1 MALPATKTDSGVKP
15 ETKDWDANLTPGI
28 LAPDERKK
36 RMKTECR
43 SKIYYATL
51 LSVLLAAV
59 FAIGG
64 CTNPEKTKIAHV
76 EKGEAYLKDEKF
88 QEASLEFRNAIQID
102 EKLASAHW
110 GLARAYEGLQR
121 FQETFEELRKT
132 TELDADNLDARVK
145 LGNYYIAAAK
155 GHPELVAEAERMAKE
170 ILQKNANHVEGHIL
184 MGSVLYARNE
194 RDQAFAAINHAIQ
207 LEPKRVESYLSL
219 ARFYIV
225 INDKAKAE
233 ETFQR
238 AISVN
243 NNSGLAHTEYGK
255 YLVQLNRLADAEAEM
270 SKAVEVEPSN
280 RASRFILASF
290 YLVNKQ
296 LDKAEV
302 AYKALA
308 ELDKDKPEG
317 RAVLADF
324 YSSIN
329 RLDEA
334 VGIYQEIL
342 TKSPDF
348 TQGRY
353 RLGEIMLMRG
363 DTQGAMAQVDEV
375 LKKDQHDRQALLLRA
390 RVRAQ
395 TGQANDLQDAVQDL
409 KEVLVQEPNSRAGLY
424 FMAQANFNLGNMDQA
439 RAFAGDLERNYPDY
453 LPAKL
458 MQVQIDLAQGDT
470 KTAQRLASELIDRL
484 NQTAPDR
491 QSSPQMLAELR
502 AKAYLSRGS
511 AALEQGN
518 TVNARKD
525 FMMAR
530 DAAPG
535 DTFPYI
541 SLAGVALFEN
551 KIDEAA
557 GFYENALSIDGTSFN
572 ALSGLIRLY
581 ARNNELNKAHARIDQ
596 VLSGHPANASL
607 HYLKAQ
613 AYGFEHNSAQA
624 ETELRKTLDLDPNY
638 IAAYSSLG
646 ALFINTN
653 QQDRAIAEYQKILE
667 RRPDNATAYTLI
679 GMLDDSRQNYD
690 AAADSYRKA
699 LGKDQNAVIAANNL
713 AWLYAVN
720 GKGNLDEAVRLAQ
733 GVVQKNPNIPGFVD
747 TLGWVYYKKGLYGAA
762 VEQLKKAVAL
772 DERAARNGDGSAA
785 PNYHYHLGMALK
797 ARGDKEAARR
807 ELEQA
812 VRLSEKAPFA
822 EAGEARSVLAS
833 L

>member
-1 MALPATKTDSGVKP
+1 
-15 ETKDWDANLTPGI
+15 
-28 LAPDERKK
+28 
-36 RMKTECR
+36 MKTECR
-43 SKIYYATL
+43 SRVYYATL
-51 LSVLLAAV
+51 LSILLAAI
-59 FAIGG
+59 FAISG
-64 CTNPEKTKIAHV
+64 CSNPEKAKIAHV
-76 EKGEAYLKDEKF
+76 EKGEVYLKDEKF

-132 TELDADNLDARVK
+132 TDLDKDNLDARVK

-155 GHPELVAEAERMAKE
+155 GQPELVAEAERMAKE
-170 ILQKNANHVEGHIL
+170 ILQKDSNHVEGHIL
-184 MGSVLYARNE
+184 MGSVLYARDE
-194 RDQAFAAINHAIQ
+194 REKAFAEINHAIE
-207 LEPKRVESYLSL
+207 LDPKRVESYLSL

-225 INDKAKAE
+225 INDKTKAE

-238 AISVN
+238 AIAVN

-255 YLVQLNRLADAEAEM
+255 YLVQLNRQAEAEAQL
-270 SKAVEVEPSN
+270 SKAVEVEPTN

-296 LDKAEV
+296 LDKAELS
-302 AYKALA
+302 YKALA

-334 VGIYQEIL
+334 VSIYQEIVA
-342 TKSPDF
+342 KSPDF
-348 TQGRY
+348 SQGHY

-363 DTQGAMAQVDEV
+363 DTQGAMAQADEV
-375 LKKDQHDRQALLLRA
+375 LKKDQKDRQALLLRA

-395 TGQANDLQDAVQDL
+395 TGESNDLQAAVEDL

-424 FMAQANFNLGNMDQA
+424 FMAQANFNLGNIDQA

-458 MQVQIDLAQGDT
+458 MQVQINLAQGDA
-470 KTAQRLASELIDRL
+470 KGAQRLSSELIARL

-491 QSSPQMLAELR
+491 LSSPQMLAEIR
-502 AKAYLSRGS
+502 AKVYLSRGS
-511 AALEQGN
+511 AQLDLGN
-518 TVNARKD
+518 AAGARQD

-530 DAAPG
+530 DAAPR

-541 SLAGVALFEN
+541 SLAGVALAEN
-551 KIDEAA
+551 KMDEAA
-557 GFYENALSIDGTSFN
+557 GFYENALSIDGTNFN

-581 ARNNELNKAHARIDQ
+581 ARKDELSKAHARIDQ
-596 VLSGHPANASL
+596 VLSAYPANASL

-613 AYGFEHNSAQA
+613 AYGFERNSAQA
-624 ETELRKTLDLDPNY
+624 EAELRKTLDLDPNY

-653 QQDRAIAEYQKILE
+653 QQDRAIAEYQKIVE

-733 GVVQKNPNIPGFVD
+733 GVVQKNPNVPGFVD
-747 TLGWVYYKKGLYGAA
+747 TLGWIYYKKGLYGAA
-762 VEQLKKAVAL
+762 VEQLRKAVDL
-772 DERAARNGDGSAA
+772 DERATKAGNGSPA

-797 ARGDKEAARR
+797 AKGDKEAARR

-822 EAGEARSVLAS
+822 EAAEARGVLAS

>member
-1 MALPATKTDSGVKP
+1 M
-15 ETKDWDANLTPGI
+15 NN
-28 LAPDERKK
+28 
-36 RMKTECR
+36 ECR
-43 SKIYYATL
+43 SKVYYATL
-51 LSVLLAAV
+51 LSLLLAAIFV
-59 FAIGG
+59 ISG
-64 CTNPEKTKIAHV
+64 CTSPEKAKLAHL
-76 EKGEAYLKDEKF
+76 EKGEAYLKAEKF

-102 EKLASAHW
+102 EKLAAAHW

-132 TELDADNLDARVK
+132 TELDRENLDARVK
-145 LGNYYIAAAK
+145 LGNYYIAGAK
-155 GHPELVAEAERMAKE
+155 GQPELIDEAERMAKE
-170 ILQKNANHVEGHIL
+170 ILQKDSNHVEGHIL
-184 MGSVLYARNE
+184 MGSVLYSRNE
-194 RDQAFAAINHAIQ
+194 REQAFAEINRAIE
-207 LEPKRVESYLSL
+207 LDPKRVESYLSL

-225 INDKAKAE
+225 INDKTKAE

-238 AISVN
+238 AIGVN
-243 NNSGLAHTEYGK
+243 DNSGLAHTEYGK
-255 YLVQLNRLADAEAEM
+255 YLVQLNRQADAEAQL
-270 SKAVEVEPSN
+270 SKAVEVEPGN

-302 AYKALA
+302 SYKALA
-308 ELDKDKPEG
+308 EIDKDKPEG

-334 VGIYQEIL
+334 VSIYQEIL
-342 TKSPDF
+342 AKSPDYS
-348 TQGRY
+348 QGHY

-363 DTQGAMAQVDEV
+363 DTQGAMAQADEV
-375 LKKDQHDRQALLLRA
+375 LKKDQKDRQALLLRA

-395 TGQANDLQDAVQDL
+395 TGETNDLQAAVEDL

-424 FMAQANFNLGNMDQA
+424 FMAQANFNLGNIDQA
-439 RAFAGDLERNYPDY
+439 RAFAGDLQRNYPDY
-453 LPAKL
+453 LPARL
-458 MQVQIDLAQGDT
+458 MQVQINLAQGDV
-470 KTAQRLASELIDRL
+470 KGAQRLSSELIDRL

-491 QSSPQMLAELR
+491 QSSPQMLAEIR

-511 AALEQGN
+511 AELNQNDTAS
-518 TVNARKD
+518 ARKD
-525 FMMAR
+525 FLAAR
-530 DAAPG
+530 DIAPR

-541 SLAGVALFEN
+541 SLAGVALAEN
-551 KIDEAA
+551 KVDEAA
-557 GFYENALSIDGTSFN
+557 GFYENALSLENTNFN

-581 ARNNELNKAHARIDQ
+581 ARQDQIAKAHARIDQ
-596 VLSGHPANASL
+596 VLASYPTNASL

-624 ETELRKTLDLDPNY
+624 EAELRKTLELDSNY
-638 IAAYSSLG
+638 IAAYSALG

-653 QQDRAIAEYQKILE
+653 QQDRAIAEYQKIVE

-679 GMLDDSRQNYD
+679 GMLDDSRQSYD
-690 AAADSYRKA
+690 TAAESYRKA
-699 LGKDQNAVIAANNL
+699 LGKDPNAVIAANNL

-762 VEQLKKAVAL
+762 VEQLRKAVEL
-772 DERAARNGDGSAA
+772 DERATRASNGSPA

-797 ARGDKEAARR
+797 AKGDKEAARR
-807 ELEQA
+807 ELELA

-822 EAGEARSVLAS
+822 EAGEARGVLAS

>member
-1 MALPATKTDSGVKP
+1 
-15 ETKDWDANLTPGI
+15 
-28 LAPDERKK
+28 
-36 RMKTECR
+36 MKTECR
-43 SKIYYATL
+43 PRVYYATL
-51 LSVLLAAV
+51 LSILLAAV

-64 CTNPEKTKIAHV
+64 CTNPEKAKIAHV
-76 EKGEAYLKDEKF
+76 EKGEVFLKDEKF

-110 GLARAYEGLQR
+110 GLARSYEGLQR
-121 FQETFEELRKT
+121 FQEAFEELRKT
-132 TELDADNLDARVK
+132 TELDKDNLDARVK

-155 GHPELVAEAERMAKE
+155 GHPELVAEAERLAKE
-170 ILQKNANHVEGHIL
+170 ILQKNSNHVEGHIL
-184 MGSVLYARNE
+184 MGSVLYAQNQRE
-194 RDQAFAAINHAIQ
+194 KAFAEINHAIE

-238 AISVN
+238 AISIN
-243 NNSGLAHTEYGK
+243 YNSGLAHTEYGK
-255 YLVQLNRLADAEAEM
+255 YLVQLSRLADAESEM
-270 SKAVEVEPSN
+270 SKAVEVEPTN

-302 AYKALA
+302 SYKALA

-334 VGIYQEIL
+334 VSIYQEIIA
-342 TKSPDF
+342 KSPDF
-348 TQGRY
+348 TQGHY

-363 DTQGAMAQVDEV
+363 DTQGAMAQADEV

-395 TGQANDLQDAVQDL
+395 TGQSNDLQAAVEDL

-424 FMAQANFNLGNMDQA
+424 FIAQANFNLGNMDQA

-458 MQVQIDLAQGDT
+458 MQVQIDLAQGDS
-470 KTAQRLASELIDRL
+470 KGALRLSSDLIDRI

-491 QSSPQMLAELR
+491 QSSPQMLAEIR

-511 AALEQGN
+511 AQLEQGN
-518 TVNARKD
+518 TSGARQD
-525 FMMAR
+525 FMMAH
-530 DAAPG
+530 DAAPR

-541 SLAGVALFEN
+541 SLAGVALAEN
-551 KIDEAA
+551 KSDEAA
-557 GFYENALSIDGTSFN
+557 GFYENALSIEGTNFN

-596 VLSGHPANASL
+596 VLGAYPTNASL

-613 AYGFEHNSAQA
+613 AYGFEHNSTQA
-624 ETELRKTLDLDPNY
+624 EAELRKTLELDPNY

-733 GVVQKNPNIPGFVD
+733 GVVQRNPNIPGFVD

-762 VEQLKKAVAL
+762 VEQLQKAVAL
-772 DERAARNGDGSAA
+772 DERASKNGNGSPA

-822 EAGEARSVLAS
+822 EAGEARNVLAT

>member
-1 MALPATKTDSGVKP
+1 
-15 ETKDWDANLTPGI
+15 
-28 LAPDERKK
+28 
-36 RMKTECR
+36 MKMECR
-43 SKIYYATL
+43 VTLYYATL
-51 LSVLLAAV
+51 LSVLLAAI
-59 FAIGG
+59 FAISG
-64 CTNPEKTKIAHV
+64 CTNPEKAKVAHV
-76 EKGEAYLKDEKF
+76 ERGEVYLKDEKF

-102 EKLASAHW
+102 EKFAPAHW

-121 FQETFEELRKT
+121 FQEALEELRKT
-132 TELDADNLDARVK
+132 TELDANNLDARVK

-155 GHPELVAEAERMAKE
+155 GHPEMVAEAERLAKE
-170 ILQKNANHVEGHIL
+170 ILQKDSNHVEGHIL
-184 MGSVLYARNE
+184 MGSVFYAQNE
-194 RDQAFAAINHAIQ
+194 HEKAFAEINHAIE
-207 LEPKRVESYLSL
+207 LDPKRVESYLSL

-225 INDKAKAE
+225 TNDQAKAE
-233 ETFQR
+233 ETYQR

-243 NNSGLAHTEYGK
+243 NASGLAHTEYGK
-255 YLVQLNRLADAEAEM
+255 YLVQLNRSADAEAEM
-270 SKAVEVEPSN
+270 RKAIEVEPTN
-280 RASRFILASF
+280 RASHFVLASF

-308 ELDKDKPEG
+308 DLDRDKPEG

-334 VGIYQEIL
+334 ASIYQEIVA
-342 TKSPDF
+342 KSPDF

-363 DTQGAMAQVDEV
+363 DTQGAMAQIDEV

-395 TGQANDLQDAVQDL
+395 TGQSNDLQAAVEDL
-409 KEVLVQEPNSRAGLY
+409 KEVLVQEPNSRPGLY

-458 MQVQIDLAQGDT
+458 MQVQISLAMGDA
-470 KTAQRLASELIDRL
+470 KAAQRFASELLDRL

-491 QSSPQMLAELR
+491 SSSPQMLAEIR

-511 AALEQGN
+511 AEFDQGN
-518 TVNARKD
+518 TQAARKD
-525 FMMAR
+525 FTMAR
-530 DAAPG
+530 DAAPR
-535 DTFPYI
+535 DTYPYI
-541 SLAGVALFEN
+541 SLAAVSLAEN
-551 KIDEAA
+551 NVDEAA
-557 GFYENALSIDGTSFN
+557 GFYENALSIDGTNFN

-581 ARNNELNKAHARIDQ
+581 AQKNELNKAHARIDQ
-596 VLSGHPANASL
+596 VVNAYPTNASL
-607 HYLKAQ
+607 HYLNAQ
-613 AYGFEHNSAQA
+613 AYGFERNSSQA
-624 ETELRKTLDLDPNY
+624 EAELRKTLDLDPNY
-638 IAAYSSLG
+638 IAAYSALG

-679 GMLDDSRQNYD
+679 GMLDDSRKNYD
-690 AAADSYRKA
+690 AAADNYRKA

-762 VEQLKKAVAL
+762 VEQLQKAVSL
-772 DERAARNGDGSAA
+772 DERAAKSANGTPAA
-785 PNYHYHLGMALK
+785 NYQYHLGMALK

-807 ELEQA
+807 ALEQA
-812 VRLSEKAPFA
+812 VRLSEKVPFA
-822 EAGEARSVLAS
+822 EAAEARGVLAT

>member
-1 MALPATKTDSGVKP
+1 M
-15 ETKDWDANLTPGI
+15 
-28 LAPDERKK
+28 K
-36 RMKTECR
+36 RECR
-43 SKIYYATL
+43 TTFYYATL
-51 LSVLLAAV
+51 LSLLLAAI
-59 FAIGG
+59 FAISG
-64 CTNPEKTKIAHV
+64 CTNPEKAKIAHV
-76 EKGEAYLKDEKF
+76 QKGEVYLKDEKF

-102 EKLASAHW
+102 EKLAAAHW

-132 TELDADNLDARVK
+132 TELDQENLDARVK

-155 GHPELVAEAERMAKE
+155 GHSELVAEAERLAKQ
-170 ILQKNANHVEGHIL
+170 ILEKNSNHIEGHIL
-184 MGSVLYARNE
+184 MGSVFYAQNE
-194 RDQAFAAINHAIQ
+194 REKAFSEINHAIE

-225 INDKAKAE
+225 TNDKAKAE

-255 YLVQLNRLADAEAEM
+255 YLAQLNRLIDAESEL
-270 SKAVEVEPSN
+270 SKAVEAEPTN
-280 RASRFILASF
+280 RTSRFVLASF

-296 LDKAEV
+296 FDKAEV

-308 ELDKDKPEG
+308 DLDKEKPEG

-334 VGIYQEIL
+334 INIYQEVL
-342 TKSPDF
+342 AKSPDF

-363 DTQGAMAQVDEV
+363 DTQGAMAQIDEV

-395 TGQANDLQDAVQDL
+395 TGQINDLQAAVEDL
-409 KEVLVQEPNSRAGLY
+409 KEVLVQEPNSRPGLY

-439 RAFAGDLERNYPDY
+439 RAYAGDLERNYPDY

-458 MQVQIDLAQGDT
+458 MQVQITLALGDT
-470 KTAQRLASELIDRL
+470 KAAQRLASELLDRL

-491 QSSPQMLAELR
+491 DSSPQMLAEIR
-502 AKAYLSRGS
+502 AKAFLSRGT
-511 AALEQGN
+511 AELDQGN
-518 TVNARKD
+518 TQAARKD
-525 FMMAR
+525 FTMAR
-530 DAAPG
+530 DAASR

-541 SLAGVALFEN
+541 SLAAVSLAEN
-551 KIDEAA
+551 KEDEAA
-557 GFYENALSIDGTSFN
+557 GYYENALSIDGVNFN
-572 ALSGLIRLY
+572 ALTGLIRLY
-581 ARNNELNKAHARIDQ
+581 ARKKELNKAHARIDQ
-596 VLSGHPANASL
+596 IMTAYPANASL

-613 AYGFEHNSAQA
+613 IYGFEQNSGQA
-624 ETELRKTLDLDPNY
+624 EVELRKTLELDANY
-638 IAAYSSLG
+638 IAAYSALG
-646 ALFINTN
+646 ALFINTK
-653 QQDRAIAEYQKILE
+653 QEDRAIAEYQKILE

-679 GMLDDSRQNYD
+679 GMLNDSRQNYS
-690 AAADSYRKA
+690 AAADNYRQA

-720 GKGNLDEAVRLAQ
+720 GEGNLDEAVRLAQ
-733 GVVQKNPNIPGFVD
+733 GVVQKNPNIAGFVD

-762 VEQLKKAVAL
+762 VEQLQKAVTL
-772 DERAARNGDGSAA
+772 DEHAARNANGSPAG
-785 PNYHYHLGMALK
+785 NYHYHLGMALK
-797 ARGDKEAARR
+797 AKGDKEAARR

-822 EAGEARSVLAS
+822 EAAEARNVLAT

>member
-1 MALPATKTDSGVKP
+1 MT
-15 ETKDWDANLTPGI
+15 
-28 LAPDERKK
+28 
-36 RMKTECR
+36 TECR
-43 SKIYYATL
+43 SKLSHVTL
-51 LSVLLAAV
+51 LSALLAA
-59 FAIGG
+59 AIAISG
-64 CTNPEKTKIAHV
+64 CANPEKAKIAHV

-102 EKLASAHW
+102 ANLASAHW
-110 GLARAYEGLQR
+110 GLARSYEGLLR
-121 FQETFEELRKT
+121 FQEAFEELGKT
-132 TELDADNLDARVK
+132 TELDANNLDARVK
-145 LGNYYIAAAK
+145 LGNFYLAGAK
-155 GHPELVAEAERMAKE
+155 GHPEMILEAQRLANQ
-170 ILQKNANHVEGHIL
+170 ILEKDSNHIEGHIL
-184 MGSVLYARNE
+184 MGSVFYAQNQH
-194 RDQAFAAINHAIQ
+194 DKAFAQINHAIE
-207 LEPKRVESYLSL
+207 LDPKRVESYLSL

-225 INDKAKAE
+225 VNDKSKAE
-233 ETFQR
+233 QTFRR

-243 NNSGLAHTEYGK
+243 NNSALAHAEYGK
-255 YLVQLNRLADAEAEM
+255 YLVQLNRLPEAEVEM
-270 SKAVEVEPSN
+270 SKAVEVEPTN
-280 RASRFILASF
+280 RASRFMLASF

-302 AYKALA
+302 SYKALA
-308 ELDKDKPEG
+308 DLDKDKPEG
-317 RAVLADF
+317 RAMLADF

-334 VGIYQEIL
+334 VNIYQEIVA
-342 TKSPDF
+342 KSPDF

-363 DTQGAMAQVDEV
+363 DTQAAMAQAEEV

-395 TGQANDLQDAVQDL
+395 TGQVNDLQDAVQDL

-424 FMAQANFNLGNMDQA
+424 FMAQANFNLGNIDQA

-458 MQVQIDLAQGDT
+458 MQVQITLAQGDV
-470 KTAQRLASELIDRL
+470 KGAQRLSAELIDRL

-491 QSSPQMLAELR
+491 QTSPQMLAELR
-502 AKAYLSRGS
+502 TKAYLARGA
-511 AALEQGN
+511 AALEQRN

-525 FMMAR
+525 FMMAH
-530 DAAPG
+530 DAAPRESY
-535 DTFPYI
+535 PYI
-541 SLAGVALFEN
+541 SLASVALAEN
-551 KIDEAA
+551 KPDEAA
-557 GFYENALSIDGTSFN
+557 GFYESALAMDSTNFN

-581 ARNNELNKAHARIDQ
+581 AGRNELGKAQARIDQ
-596 VLSGHPANASL
+596 VLNAFPNNASL

-613 AYGFEHNSAQA
+613 AYGFERNSAQA
-624 ETELRKTLDLDPNY
+624 EIELRKTLDLDPNY
-638 IAAYSSLG
+638 LAAYSSLG
-646 ALFINTN
+646 TLFINTN
-653 QQDRAIAEYQKILE
+653 QQDRAIAEYQKIIE
-667 RRPDNATAYTLI
+667 RRSDNATAHILI
-679 GMLDDSRQNYD
+679 GMLDESRQNYD
-690 AAADSYRKA
+690 AAAESYRKA

-762 VEQLKKAVAL
+762 IEQLQKAVAL
-772 DERAARNGDGSAA
+772 DERASKSGSGSPA
-785 PNYHYHLGMALK
+785 PDYRYHLGMALK
-797 ARGDKEAARR
+797 ARGDKAAARR

-812 VRLSEKAPFA
+812 VRLSEKAPFS
-822 EAGEARSVLAS
+822 EADEARTVLAS

>member
-1 MALPATKTDSGVKP
+1 
-15 ETKDWDANLTPGI
+15 
-28 LAPDERKK
+28 
-36 RMKTECR
+36 MKTECR
-43 SKIYYATL
+43 SRVYYATL
-51 LSVLLAAV
+51 LSVLFAAI
-59 FAIGG
+59 FAISG
-64 CTNPEKTKIAHV
+64 CANPEKTKIAHV
-76 EKGEAYLKDEKF
+76 GKGEAYLKEEKF

-121 FQETFEELRKT
+121 FHEAFEELGKT
-132 TELDADNLDARVK
+132 TELDKDNLDARVK
-145 LGNYYIAAAK
+145 LGNYYIAGAK
-155 GHPELVAEAERMAKE
+155 DHSELVAEAERLAKE
-170 ILQKNANHVEGHIL
+170 ILQKDPNHVEGHIL
-184 MGSVLYARNE
+184 LGSVFYAQKE
-194 RDQAFAAINHAIQ
+194 REKAFAEINHAIE
-207 LEPKRVESYLSL
+207 LEPKRVDSYLSL

-225 INDKAKAE
+225 TNDRTKAE

-238 AISVN
+238 AIAVN
-243 NNSGLAHTEYGK
+243 NNSALAHTEYGK
-255 YLVQLNRLADAEAEM
+255 YLVLLNRVADAELEM
-270 SKAVEVEPSN
+270 NKAVAVEPAN

-296 LDKAEV
+296 FDKAEV
-302 AYKALA
+302 SYKALA

-334 VGIYQEIL
+334 VTIYQEIIA
-342 TKSPDF
+342 KSPDF

-363 DTQGAMAQVDEV
+363 DTKAAMGQVDEV
-375 LKKDQHDRQALLLRA
+375 LQKDQHDRQALLLRA

-395 TGQANDLQDAVQDL
+395 TGESNDLLAAVEDL

-424 FMAQANFNLGNMDQA
+424 YMAQANFNLGNTDQA

-458 MQVQIDLAQGDT
+458 MQVQIDLAQGDA
-470 KTAQRLASELIDRL
+470 KGAQRLSSELIDRI

-491 QSSPQMLAELR
+491 QSSPQMLAEIR

-511 AALEQGN
+511 ALLQQGN
-518 TVNARKD
+518 TADARKD
-525 FMMAR
+525 FQLAR
-530 DAAPG
+530 DAAPR

-541 SLAGVALFEN
+541 NLAGVALAEN
-551 KIDEAA
+551 KIAEAA
-557 GFYENALSIDGTSFN
+557 GFYENALALEGTNFN
-572 ALSGLIRLY
+572 ALSGLIRLH
-581 ARNNELNKAHARIDQ
+581 ARNNEMSKAHARIDQ
-596 VLSGHPANASL
+596 ALGAYPTNASL

-613 AYGFEHNSAQA
+613 AYGFERNSAQA
-624 ETELRKTLDLDPNY
+624 EAELRKTLELDSNY
-638 IAAYSSLG
+638 IAAYSALG
-646 ALFINTN
+646 ALFANTN

-679 GMLDDSRQNYD
+679 GMLDDSRQHYD
-690 AAADSYRKA
+690 AAAESYRQA
-699 LGKDQNAVIAANNL
+699 IGKDQNAVIAANNL

-720 GKGNLDEAVRLAQ
+720 GKGNMDEAVRLAQ
-733 GVVQKNPNIPGFVD
+733 GVVQKNPNVSGFVD

-762 VEQLKKAVAL
+762 VEQLRKAVAL
-772 DERAARNGDGSAA
+772 AERAAKDGSGSAA

-797 ARGDKEAARR
+797 AKGDKDAARR

-812 VRLSEKAPFA
+812 VRLSGKVPFA
-822 EAGEARSVLAS
+822 EAGEARNVLAT

>member
-1 MALPATKTDSGVKP
+1 
-15 ETKDWDANLTPGI
+15 
-28 LAPDERKK
+28 
-36 RMKTECR
+36 MKTECR
-43 SKIYYATL
+43 PSVYYATL
-51 LSVLLAAV
+51 LAVLFAAIFV
-59 FAIGG
+59 ISG
-64 CTNPEKTKIAHV
+64 CANPEKTKVTHV

-102 EKLASAHW
+102 ERFAAAHW

-121 FQETFEELRKT
+121 FPEAFDELRKT
-132 TELDADNLDARVK
+132 TELDAENYDARVK

-155 GHPELVAEAERMAKE
+155 GQPAMIAEAERLAKE
-170 ILQKNANHVEGHIL
+170 ILQKNPNHVEGHIL
-184 MGSVLYARNE
+184 MGSVFYAQND
-194 RDQAFAAINHAIQ
+194 RDKALAEMNRAID
-207 LEPKRVESYLSL
+207 LDPKRVESYLSL

-225 INDKAKAE
+225 TNNNGKAE
-233 ETFQR
+233 ETFKR
-238 AISVN
+238 AISVSY
-243 NNSGLAHTEYGK
+243 NSGLAHTEYGK
-255 YLVQLNRLADAEAEM
+255 FLVQLNRPTEAEAEM
-270 SKAVEVEPSN
+270 SKAVEVEPAN
-280 RASRFILASF
+280 RTSRFVLASF

-296 LDKAEV
+296 LDKAEA
-302 AYKALA
+302 AYRALA
-308 ELDKDKPEG
+308 ELSKDKPEG

-334 VGIYQEIL
+334 INIYQDIVAQ
-342 TKSPDF
+342 SPDF

-363 DTQGAMAQVDEV
+363 DAQGAMGQIDEI

-395 TGQANDLQDAVQDL
+395 TGESNDLLAAVEDL

-424 FMAQANFNLGNMDQA
+424 FMAQANFNLGNIDQA
-439 RAFAGDLERNYPDY
+439 RAFAGDLERYYPDY

-458 MQVQIDLAQGDT
+458 MQVQIS
-470 KTAQRLASELIDRL
+470 LASGDAKSAGRLSTELIERI

-491 QSSPQMLAELR
+491 NSSPQMLAEIK
-502 AKAYLSRGS
+502 AKAYISRGT
-511 AALEQGN
+511 AALQQGI
-518 TVNARKD
+518 TDAARKD
-525 FMMAR
+525 FMAAR
-530 DAAPG
+530 DVAPG
-535 DTFPYI
+535 DTFPPI
-541 SLAGVALFEN
+541 SLASVALAEN
-551 KIDEAA
+551 KTDEAI
-557 GFYENALSIDGTSFN
+557 GFYENALAIDGTNFN

-581 ARNNELNKAHARIDQ
+581 AGKGDMNKAHARIDQ
-596 VLSGHPANASL
+596 VLNSYPANASL

-613 AYGFEHNSAQA
+613 AYGFEHNSGQA
-624 ETELRKTLDLDPNY
+624 EMELRKTLELDPNY
-638 IAAYSSLG
+638 IAAYSALG

-667 RRPDNATAYTLI
+667 HRPDNATAYTLI

-690 AAADSYRKA
+690 AAAENYRKA

-762 VEQLKKAVAL
+762 VEQLQKAVAL
-772 DERAARNGDGSAA
+772 DERAAKAGGSTPA
-785 PNYHYHLGMALK
+785 PNYRFHLGMALK
-797 ARGDKEAARR
+797 AKGDKEAARR

-812 VRLSEKAPFA
+812 MRLAERAPFA
-822 EAGEARSVLAS
+822 EAAEARNALAT

>member
-1 MALPATKTDSGVKP
+1 
-15 ETKDWDANLTPGI
+15 
-28 LAPDERKK
+28 
-36 RMKTECR
+36 MKTECR
-43 SKIYYATL
+43 SRFYYATL
-51 LSVLLAAV
+51 LSVALVAV
-59 FAIGG
+59 FAISG
-64 CTNPEKTKIAHV
+64 CTNPEKAKIAHV

-121 FQETFEELRKT
+121 FQEAFEELRKT
-132 TELDADNLDARVK
+132 TDLDKDNLDARVK

-155 GHPELVAEAERMAKE
+155 GHPELVGEAERMAKE
-170 ILQKNANHVEGHIL
+170 ILAKDANHVEGHIL
-184 MGSVLYARNE
+184 LGSVHYARNE
-194 RDQAFAAINHAIQ
+194 REQAFAEINHAIE
-207 LEPKRVESYLSL
+207 LDPKRVESYLSL
-219 ARFYIV
+219 ARYYIV
-225 INDKAKAE
+225 INDKTKAE

-243 NNSGLAHTEYGK
+243 QNSALAHTEYGK
-255 YLVQLNRLADAEAEM
+255 YLVQLNRQAEAEAEM
-270 SKAVEVEPSN
+270 TKAVEVEPSN

-308 ELDKDKPEG
+308 ELDREKPEG

-334 VGIYQEIL
+334 IAIYQEIVA
-342 TKSPDF
+342 KSPDF

-363 DTQGAMAQVDEV
+363 DTGGAMAQADEI
-375 LKKDQHDRQALLLRA
+375 LKKDSHDRQALLLRA
-390 RVRAQ
+390 RVRTQ
-395 TGQANDLQDAVQDL
+395 TGQTADLQAAVEDL
-409 KEVLVQEPNSRAGLY
+409 KEVLIQEPNSRAGMY

-453 LPAKL
+453 LPARL
-458 MQVQIDLAQGDT
+458 MQVQINLAQGDP
-470 KTAQRLASELIDRL
+470 KSAQRLSTELIERI

-491 QSSPQMLAELR
+491 QSSPQMLAEIR
-502 AKAYLSRGS
+502 AKAYLARG
-511 AALEQGN
+511 AASLDLGN
-518 TVNARKD
+518 TEAARGD
-525 FMMAR
+525 FMMAH
-530 DAAPG
+530 DAAPR

-541 SLAGVALFEN
+541 SLAGVAMVEN
-551 KIDEAA
+551 KVAEAA
-557 GFYENALSIDGTSFN
+557 GFYENALAIDRTNFN
-572 ALSGLIRLY
+572 ALGGLIRLY
-581 ARNNELNKAHARIDQ
+581 ARNNELPKAHARIDQ
-596 VLSGHPANASL
+596 ILGADPNNASL

-613 AYGFEHNSAQA
+613 AYGFERNSAQA
-624 ETELRKTLDLDPNY
+624 EAELRKTLELDPNY

-667 RRPDNATAYTLI
+667 RRPDNATAHTLI

-690 AAADSYRKA
+690 AAAESYRQA
-699 LGKDQNAVIAANNL
+699 LGKDANAVIAANNL

-762 VEQLKKAVAL
+762 VEQLQKAVAL
-772 DERAARNGDGSAA
+772 DERATKAGNGSPA

-807 ELEQA
+807 ELELA

-822 EAGEARSVLAS
+822 EAGDARNVLAS

>member
-1 MALPATKTDSGVKP
+1 M
-15 ETKDWDANLTPGI
+15 
-28 LAPDERKK
+28 
-36 RMKTECR
+36 CR
-43 SKIYYATL
+43 
-51 LSVLLAAV
+51 
-59 FAIGG
+59 G
-64 CTNPEKTKIAHV
+64 
-76 EKGEAYLKDEKF
+76 
-88 QEASLEFRNAIQID
+88 
-102 EKLASAHW
+102 KL
-110 GLARAYEGLQR
+110 
-121 FQETFEELRKT
+121 
-132 TELDADNLDARVK
+132 LDARVK

-155 GHPELVAEAERMAKE
+155 GHPELIAEAERLATQ
-170 ILQKNANHVEGHIL
+170 ILQKDPNHVEGHIL
-184 MGSVLYARNE
+184 MGSVFYAQNQH
-194 RDQAFAAINHAIQ
+194 DKAFAEINHAIE
-207 LEPKRVESYLSL
+207 LDPKRVESYLSL

-225 INDKAKAE
+225 MNDKAKAE

-243 NNSGLAHTEYGK
+243 SNSGLAHTEYGK

-270 SKAVEVEPSN
+270 NKAVAVEPSN

-334 VGIYQEIL
+334 VSIYQEIVA
-342 TKSPDF
+342 KSPDF
-348 TQGRY
+348 NQGRY

-363 DTQGAMAQVDEV
+363 DTQGATAQADEI
-375 LKKDQHDRQALLLRA
+375 LKKDALDRQALLLRA
-390 RVRAQ
+390 RVRIQ
-395 TGQANDLQDAVQDL
+395 TGEANALQDAVTDL
-409 KEVLVQEPNSRAGLY
+409 KEVLVQEPNSRAGMY
-424 FMAQANFNLGNMDQA
+424 FMAQANFNLGNIDQA

-458 MQVQIDLAQGDT
+458 MQVQINLAQGDA
-470 KTAQRLASELIDRL
+470 KGAQRLSSELIDRL
-484 NQTAPDR
+484 NQTAADR
-491 QSSPQMLAELR
+491 QNSPQLLAEIR
-502 AKAYLSRGS
+502 VKAYLSRG
-511 AALEQGN
+511 AAILEQGDS
-518 TVNARKD
+518 VNARKD

-530 DAAPG
+530 DAAPR
-535 DTFPYI
+535 DTYPYI
-541 SLAGVALFEN
+541 SLAGVSLAEN
-551 KIDEAA
+551 KAPEAA
-557 GFYENALSIDGTSFN
+557 GFYENALSLESTNFN

-581 ARNNELNKAHARIDQ
+581 ARNNEIAKAHARIDQ
-596 VLSGHPANASL
+596 ALNSYPTNASL

-613 AYGFEHNSAQA
+613 AYGFERNSAQA
-624 ETELRKTLDLDPNY
+624 EEELRKTLDLDPNY
-638 IAAYSSLG
+638 IAAYSALG

-667 RRPDNATAYTLI
+667 LRPDNATAYTLI

-690 AAADSYRKA
+690 AAADNYRKA
-699 LGKDQNAVIAANNL
+699 LGKDQNSVIAANNL

-733 GVVQKNPNIPGFVD
+733 GVVQKNPGIPGFVD

-762 VEQLKKAVAL
+762 VEQLQKAVAL
-772 DERAARNGDGSAA
+772 DDRASKNGAGSPA

-797 ARGDKEAARR
+797 ARGDKEGARR

-812 VRLSEKAPFA
+812 VRLGDKAPFA

>member
-1 MALPATKTDSGVKP
+1 MKP
-15 ETKDWDANLTPGI
+15 
-28 LAPDERKK
+28 
-36 RMKTECR
+36 ECR
-43 SKIYYATL
+43 SRFYYATL
-51 LSVLLAAV
+51 LSILLAAI
-59 FAIGG
+59 FAISG
-64 CTNPEKTKIAHV
+64 CTNPEKAKIAHV

-110 GLARAYEGLQR
+110 GLARSFEGLQR
-121 FQETFEELRKT
+121 FQEAFEELRKT

-155 GHPELVAEAERMAKE
+155 GHPELIAEAERLATQ
-170 ILQKNANHVEGHIL
+170 ILQKDANHIEGHIL
-184 MGSVLYARNE
+184 LGSVFYAQNQH
-194 RDQAFAAINHAIQ
+194 DKAFAEINHAIE

-225 INDKAKAE
+225 TNDKTKAE

-243 NNSGLAHTEYGK
+243 SNSGLAHTEYGK

-270 SKAVEVEPSN
+270 SKAVAVEPAN

-334 VGIYQEIL
+334 VAIYQEIVA
-342 TKSPDF
+342 KSPDF
-348 TQGRY
+348 AQGHY

-363 DTQGAMAQVDEV
+363 DTQGATAQADEI
-375 LKKDQHDRQALLLRA
+375 LKKDAHDRQALLLRA
-390 RVRAQ
+390 RVHIQ
-395 TGQANDLQDAVQDL
+395 SGESNNLQAAVEDL

-424 FMAQANFNLGNMDQA
+424 FIAQANFNLGNVDQA

-458 MQVQIDLAQGDT
+458 MQVQINLAQGDA
-470 KTAQRLASELIDRL
+470 KGAQRLSTELIDRL

-491 QSSPQMLAELR
+491 QNSPQMLAEIR
-502 AKAYLSRGS
+502 VKAYLSRGS
-511 AALEQGN
+511 AALEQGS
-518 TVNARKD
+518 TANARKD
-525 FMMAR
+525 FLLAR
-530 DAAPG
+530 DAAPR

-541 SLAGVALFEN
+541 SLAGVALAEN
-551 KIDEAA
+551 KADEAA
-557 GFYENALSIDGTSFN
+557 GFYENALALESTNFN

-581 ARNNELNKAHARIDQ
+581 ARNNEIAKAHARIDQ
-596 VLSGHPANASL
+596 VLGAYPTNASL

-613 AYGFEHNSAQA
+613 AYGFERNSAQA
-624 ETELRKTLDLDPNY
+624 EAELRKTLDLDPNY
-638 IAAYSSLG
+638 IAAYSALG

-699 LGKDQNAVIAANNL
+699 LGKDQNSVIAANNL

-762 VEQLKKAVAL
+762 VEQLQKAVAL
-772 DERAARNGDGSAA
+772 DDRATKAGNSSPA

-797 ARGDKEAARR
+797 ARGDKEAARH

-812 VRLSEKAPFA
+812 VRLSEQAPFA
-822 EAGEARSVLAS
+822 EVGEARSVLAS